1 VPTSKDSCRSRY
13 LTCARENR
21 FDCSISRHC
30 ASRPNRH
37 HVRTLEYIQPILV
50 FQVLKLQFTQ
60 LKENKYTVS
69 LIDWTGERFIP
80 GYGGTQIR
88 YEHMHRYAIA
98 YELCKGKR
106 TLDYGCGEGYGTA
119 ILAKNASSVVGV
131 DVDPEA
137 IEHSKD
143 LYADFSNAS
152 FHFLESSLL
161 PFPDGH
167 FEFITC
173 FEVIEHVTNQEEI
186 LSELSRVLS
195 PTGTLLISTPNK
207 AEYSD
212 LNNFKNE
219 YHVKEFYIDEFRTFL
234 NNRFE
239 QVSFLGQR
247 LVATSL
253 VFNIDEDDRQIE
265 ITHEVRL
272 ADKPETSSKT
282 VFEPVYVIAVCG
294 HTTSG
299 SIKGSTFI
307 TPDDALS
314 KEQLS
319 AVPLEQV
326 NSILESMQEERKV
339 ARQQL
344 DYYESELEAQRIH
357 IYKLDQQVSA
367 STEKLKKI

>member
-1 VPTSKDSCRSRY
+1 MLNWS
-13 LTCARENR
+13 
-21 FDCSISRHC
+21 
-30 ASRPNRH
+30 
-37 HVRTLEYIQPILV
+37 
-50 FQVLKLQFTQ
+50 
-60 LKENKYTVS
+60 
-69 LIDWTGERFIP
+69 GERFIP

-98 YELCKGKR
+98 HELCKGKR

-137 IEHSKD
+137 IKHSKD
-143 LYADFSNAS
+143 TYADFSNAT
-152 FHFLESSLL
+152 FQRLESSLL
-161 PFPDGH
+161 PFPDGY

-173 FEVIEHVTNQEEI
+173 FEVIEHVKNQEEI

-212 LNNFKNE
+212 LNNYSNE
-219 YHVKEFYIDEFRTFL
+219 FHVKEFYVDEFRSFL
-234 NNRFE
+234 KNEFAH
-239 QVSFLGQR
+239 VSFLGQR

-253 VFNIDEDDRQIE
+253 IFNIEEDDRKVE
-265 ITHEVRL
+265 ITPEVTPTAEPVTNL
-272 ADKPETSSKT
+272 KS
-282 VFEPVYVIAVCG
+282 VFEPIYVIAVCE
-294 HTTSG
+294 HTASI

-314 KEQLS
+314 REQLS

-326 NSILESMQEERKV
+326 SQILDSMQEERTLVRK
-339 ARQQL
+339 QL
-344 DYYESELEAQRIH
+344 DIYEAELEARRIH
-357 IYKLDQQVSA
+357 ISQL
-367 STEKLKKI
+367 EGI

>member
-1 VPTSKDSCRSRY
+1 M
-13 LTCARENR
+13 
-21 FDCSISRHC
+21 IS
-30 ASRPNRH
+30 
-37 HVRTLEYIQPILV
+37 
-50 FQVLKLQFTQ
+50 
-60 LKENKYTVS
+60 
-69 LIDWTGERFIP
+69 WTGERFVP

-98 YELCKGKR
+98 HELCKGKR

-137 IEHSKD
+137 IKHSKD
-143 LYADFSNAS
+143 LYADFSNAT
-152 FHFLESSLL
+152 FQRLESSLL

-212 LNNFKNE
+212 LNNYSNE
-219 YHVKEFYIDEFRTFL
+219 FHVKEFYVDEFRSFL
-234 NNRFE
+234 KNEFAH
-239 QVSFLGQR
+239 VSFLGQR

-253 VFNIDEDDRQIE
+253 IFNIDEDDRRVE
-265 ITHEVRL
+265 ITPEVTPTG
-272 ADKPETSSKT
+272 KPVTHLKS
-282 VFEPVYVIAVCG
+282 VFEPIYVIAVCE
-294 HTTSG
+294 HKASI

-307 TPDDALS
+307 THDDALS
-314 KEQLS
+314 KEQLG
-319 AVPLEQV
+319 AVPLEQI
-326 NSILESMQEERKV
+326 NPILKSMEEERKA
-339 ARQQL
+339 ARRQL
-344 DYYESELEAQRIH
+344 DYYESELEKSRIH
-357 IYKLDQQVSA
+357 ISQLDSELISA
-367 STEKLKKI
+367 AEKLNYIEARGIRKVFTFFRSSN

>member
-1 VPTSKDSCRSRY
+1 
-13 LTCARENR
+13 
-21 FDCSISRHC
+21 
-30 ASRPNRH
+30 
-37 HVRTLEYIQPILV
+37 
-50 FQVLKLQFTQ
+50 
-60 LKENKYTVS
+60 
-69 LIDWTGERFIP
+69 
-80 GYGGTQIR
+80 
-88 YEHMHRYAIA
+88 MHRYAIA

-137 IEHSKD
+137 IKHSKN

-212 LNNFKNE
+212 LNNYSNE
-219 YHVKEFYIDEFRTFL
+219 FHVKEFYIDEFRSFL
-234 NNRFE
+234 KNEFAH
-239 QVSFLGQR
+239 VSFLGQR

-253 VFNIDEDDRQIE
+253 IFNIDEDDRKVE
-265 ITHEVRL
+265 ITPEVTPTG
-272 ADKPETSSKT
+272 KPVTNLKS
-282 VFEPVYVIAVCG
+282 VFEPIYVIAVCE
-294 HTTSG
+294 HTASV

-314 KEQLS
+314 REQLS

-326 NSILESMQEERKV
+326 NSILESMDEERRTAKK
-339 ARQQL
+339 QL
-344 DYYESELEAQRIH
+344 DIYESELKKRQLHISHLDSEILTARKQLEDYESQRR
-357 IYKLDQQVSA
+357 VG
-367 STEKLKKI
+367 KK

>member
-1 VPTSKDSCRSRY
+1 
-13 LTCARENR
+13 
-21 FDCSISRHC
+21 
-30 ASRPNRH
+30 
-37 HVRTLEYIQPILV
+37 
-50 FQVLKLQFTQ
+50 
-60 LKENKYTVS
+60 
-69 LIDWTGERFIP
+69 
-80 GYGGTQIR
+80 
-88 YEHMHRYAIA
+88 MHRYAIA

-137 IEHSKD
+137 IEHSKN

-212 LNNFKNE
+212 LNNYSNE
-219 YHVKEFYIDEFRTFL
+219 FHVKEFYIDEFRSFL
-234 NNRFE
+234 KNEFAH
-239 QVSFLGQR
+239 VSFLGQR

-253 VFNIDEDDRQIE
+253 IFNIDEDDRKVE
-265 ITHEVRL
+265 ITPEVTPTG
-272 ADKPETSSKT
+272 KPVTNLKS
-282 VFEPVYVIAVCG
+282 VFEPIYVIAVCE
-294 HTTSG
+294 HTASVP
-299 SIKGSTFI
+299 IKGSTFI

-314 KEQLS
+314 REQLS

-326 NSILESMQEERKV
+326 NSILESMDEERRT
-339 ARQQL
+339 ARKQL
-344 DYYESELEAQRIH
+344 DIYESELKKRQLHISHLDSEILTARKQLEDYESQRR
-357 IYKLDQQVSA
+357 VG
-367 STEKLKKI
+367 KK

>member
-1 VPTSKDSCRSRY
+1 M
-13 LTCARENR
+13 
-21 FDCSISRHC
+21 
-30 ASRPNRH
+30 
-37 HVRTLEYIQPILV
+37 
-50 FQVLKLQFTQ
+50 
-60 LKENKYTVS
+60 
-69 LIDWTGERFIP
+69 IDWTGERFIP
-80 GYGGTQIR
+80 GSGGTQIR

-98 YELCKGKR
+98 HDLCKGKR

-119 ILAKNASSVVGV
+119 ILAKNASSVIGV
-131 DVDPEA
+131 DVDAEA
-137 IEHSKD
+137 ISHSKAA
-143 LYADFSNAS
+143 YAHVQNAS
-152 FHFLESSLL
+152 YQKLESSLL

-195 PTGTLLISTPNK
+195 PIGTLLISTPNK

-212 LNNFKNE
+212 LNNYSNE
-219 YHVKEFYIDEFRTFL
+219 FHVKEFYIEEFRSFL
-234 NNRFE
+234 KSDFAH
-239 QVSFLGQR
+239 VSFLGQR
-247 LVATSL
+247 LFATSL

-272 ADKPETSSKT
+272 TDKPETSSKT

-299 SIKGSTFI
+299 SIKGSAFI

-319 AVPLEQV
+319 AVPLEQI
-326 NSILESMQEERKV
+326 NPILESMDEERKR
-339 ARQQL
+339 ARRQL
-344 DYYESELEAQRIH
+344 DHYESELEKSQIH
-357 IYKLDQQVSA
+357 ISQLDKELISAAEKINQKEHRGIGKLFTFFRS
-367 STEKLKKI
+367 SN

>member
-1 VPTSKDSCRSRY
+1 
-13 LTCARENR
+13 
-21 FDCSISRHC
+21 
-30 ASRPNRH
+30 
-37 HVRTLEYIQPILV
+37 
-50 FQVLKLQFTQ
+50 
-60 LKENKYTVS
+60 
-69 LIDWTGERFIP
+69 
-80 GYGGTQIR
+80 
-88 YEHMHRYAIA
+88 MHRYAIA

-137 IEHSKD
+137 IKHSKN

-212 LNNFKNE
+212 LNNYSNE
-219 YHVKEFYIDEFRTFL
+219 FHVKEFYIDEFRSFL
-234 NNRFE
+234 KNEFAH
-239 QVSFLGQR
+239 VSFLGQR

-253 VFNIDEDDRQIE
+253 VFNIDEDDRQVA
-265 ITHEVRL
+265 ITPEVTPTG
-272 ADKPETSSKT
+272 KPVTNLKS
-282 VFEPVYVIAVCG
+282 VFEPIYVIAVCE
-294 HTTSG
+294 HTASI

-314 KEQLS
+314 REQLS

-326 NSILESMQEERKV
+326 NQILDSMQEERTLVRK
-339 ARQQL
+339 QL
-344 DYYESELEAQRIH
+344 DIYEAELEARRIH
-357 IYKLDQQVSA
+357 ISQL
-367 STEKLKKI
+367 EGI